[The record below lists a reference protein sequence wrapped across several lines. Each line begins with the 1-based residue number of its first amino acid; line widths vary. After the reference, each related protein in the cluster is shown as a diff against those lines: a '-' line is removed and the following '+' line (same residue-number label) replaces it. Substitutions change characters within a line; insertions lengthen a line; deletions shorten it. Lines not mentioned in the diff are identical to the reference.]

1 MALVQ
6 TTNWRRSTLSNESID
21 CSIVWFRAGRLWTQC
36 ICMMEGTALDMWG
49 SVVADGDFI

>member
-21 CSIVWFRAGRLWTQC
+21 CSIVWLRSGRLWTQC
-36 ICMMEGTALDMWG
+36 VCLREGAALDMWG
-49 SVVADGDFI
+49 SVVANGDLI